1 MSQPA
6 STALQQEIA
15 LELQVTQTFDAQ
27 QEIERRVAFLA
38 ERLTSTGL
46 RSLVLGISG
55 GVDSTTAGRLCQLAV
70 ERARA
75 AGHDATFYAMRL
87 PYGVQADEKDA
98 QLALGFIE
106 ADRVL
111 TVDVKPASDAALET
125 ALAGGTVFRDAHHQ
139 DFVQG
144 NIKARQRMIAQ
155 YAVAGAHDGLVVGTD
170 HAAEAV
176 SGFFTKFG
184 DGAADLVPL
193 TGLTKR
199 RVRAV
204 ADVLGAPAELVWK
217 TPRRTWRPSTRARPT
232 RTRSGSRTTTST
244 TSWKASR
251 SMSGP
256 STRSCAATASP
267 STSVSCRSRRSGT
280 AACHAAGVR
289 RRGGVVS
296 IRAHTRRPS
305 GPASVPQLETPG
317 TAASRTR
324 TSSSGSAAV
333 WLSTTTRSI
342 SSWSATCRLIRLPE
356 SATAAP
362 TSSATIC
369 STGASSGRV

>member
-1 MSQPA
+1 MSRPA
-6 STALQQEIA
+6 STVLQQEIA
-15 LELQVTQTFDAQ
+15 RELEVSEAFDAHE
-27 QEIERRVAFLA
+27 EIERRVAFLA

-55 GVDSTTAGRLCQLAV
+55 GVDSTAAGRLCQLAV
-70 ERARA
+70 ERARE
-75 AGHDATFYAMRL
+75 AGHEATFYAMRL

-98 QLALGFIE
+98 QLALGFIQ

-111 TVDVKPASDAALET
+111 TVDVKPASDAALEA

-217 TPRRTWRPSTRARPT
+217 TPTADLETLDPGKADEDALGVTYDDIDDFLEGKPVDERAFDT
-232 RTRSGSRTTTST
+232 I
-244 TSWKASR
+244 
-251 SMSGP
+251 
-256 STRSCAATASP
+256 
-267 STSVSCRSRRSGT
+267 
-280 AACHAAGVR
+280 VR
-289 RRGGVVS
+289 RYRQTEHK
-296 IRAHTRRPS
+296 R
-305 GPASVPQLETPG
+305 
-317 TAASRTR
+317 
-324 TSSSGSAAV
+324 
-333 WLSTTTRSI
+333 
-342 SSWSATCRLIRLPE
+342 RLPI
-356 SATAAP
+356 AP
-362 TSSATIC
+362 
-369 STGASSGRV
+369 

>member
-1 MSQPA
+1 MTDAA
-6 STALQQEIA
+6 STALQQQIA
-15 LELQVTQTFDAQ
+15 EELEVSPTFDPLV
-27 QEIERRVAFLA
+27 EIERRVAFLT

-98 QLALGFIE
+98 QLALGFIA

-111 TVDVKPASDAALET
+111 TVDIRPSSDAALDA
-125 ALAGGTVFRDAHHQ
+125 ALAGGVSFRDAHHQ

-176 SGFFTKFG
+176 SGFFTKYG
-184 DGAADLVPL
+184 DGAADVVPL

-199 RVRAV
+199 RVRAC
-204 ADVLGAPAELVWK
+204 AEALGAPAELVWK
-217 TPRRTWRPSTRARPT
+217 TPTADLETLDPGKPDEDALGVTYDDIDDFLEGKPVAEAAF
-232 RTRSGSRTTTST
+232 TSI
-244 TSWKASR
+244 
-251 SMSGP
+251 
-256 STRSCAATASP
+256 
-267 STSVSCRSRRSGT
+267 
-280 AACHAAGVR
+280 VR
-289 RRGGVVS
+289 RY
-296 IRAHTRRPS
+296 
-305 GPASVPQLETPG
+305 
-317 TAASRTR
+317 
-324 TSSSGSAAV
+324 
-333 WLSTTTRSI
+333 
-342 SSWSATCRLIRLPE
+342 RLTDHKRRLPI
-356 SATAAP
+356 AP
-362 TSSATIC
+362 
-369 STGASSGRV
+369 

>member
-1 MSQPA
+1 MTDPA
-6 STALQQEIA
+6 SKALQEEIA
-15 LELQVTQTFDAQ
+15 RDLQVTASFDAG
-27 QEIERRVAFLA
+27 QEIERRVTFLT

-55 GVDSTTAGRLCQLAV
+55 GVDSTTTGRLCQLAV

-98 QLALGFIE
+98 QRALEFIR
-106 ADRVL
+106 ADREL
-111 TVDVKPASDAALET
+111 TVDIRPASDAALQA
-125 ALAGGTVFRDAHHQ
+125 ALDGGLTFRDAHHQ

-184 DGAADLVPL
+184 DGAADVVPL

-204 ADVLGAPAELVWK
+204 SAALGAPEELVQK
-217 TPRRTWRPSTRARPT
+217 VPT
-232 RTRSGSRTTTST
+232 ADLETLDPGKPDEDALGVSYDQIDDFLEGE
-244 TSWKASR
+244 
-251 SMSGP
+251 P
-256 STRSCAATASP
+256 VDAA
-267 STSVSCRSRRSGT
+267 
-280 AACHAAGVR
+280 AAEAIVR
-289 RRGGVVS
+289 RYRLTEHK
-296 IRAHTRRPS
+296 RA
-305 GPASVPQLETPG
+305 
-317 TAASRTR
+317 
-324 TSSSGSAAV
+324 
-333 WLSTTTRSI
+333 
-342 SSWSATCRLIRLPE
+342 LPI
-356 SATAAP
+356 AP
-362 TSSATIC
+362 
-369 STGASSGRV
+369 